1 MKSKDHLKINDF
13 KIIQFIF
20 LSIMFTF
27 ILRQSYVQKKMIDNL
42 NYTQLRKELQKN
54 IELTPKYVNSEK
66 DVIDRYENLKMEK
79 IKSIILNNSEKNKTN
94 KRIYQKNQIILILNL
109 FLVFLNLILIYLF
122 LNQIFYRQTDPF
134 ILNLYNNRIFFRIY
148 SSIFIFYIVSLFVY
162 HKFFVE

>member
-79 IKSIILNNSEKNKTN
+79 IKCI
-94 KRIYQKNQIILILNL
+94 Q
-109 FLVFLNLILIYLF
+109 
-122 LNQIFYRQTDPF
+122 
-134 ILNLYNNRIFFRIY
+134 
-148 SSIFIFYIVSLFVY
+148 
-162 HKFFVE
+162 